1 MNIDCKNC
9 STCKYYEE
17 KFGGY
22 NERTLWC
29 TLGAFY
35 MDKPKE
41 YICDKYEENEDAIK
55 LFMKENFKQINNF
68 RKVNQNNSSI
78 PFGNNN
84 LFVK

>member
-35 MDKPKE
+35 MDKPK
-41 YICDKYEENEDAIK
+41 
-55 LFMKENFKQINNF
+55 
-68 RKVNQNNSSI
+68 
-78 PFGNNN
+78 
-84 LFVK
+84 